1 MINEKFLI
9 VFAVVATWITLAG
22 AQDTFDWSSVPEND
36 KLNCLLKPNKLFS
49 CRGADGIIECPAGA
63 TNQFDASKFK
73 SMGIGRCERNI
84 EQTDLVVKVCLF
96 PSNNSQSEIDIGKNY
111 TIFYSNRTDLNQTF
125 GIRISE
131 LKCYEKMYAFFE
143 NASRSVN
150 DDEDGMD
157 ITTVSPSSLNVNVS
171 VSSVS
176 DEAMNQL
183 VETYAAASQLFGEML
198 SYDGFLLKKR
208 FNHVKKHNHAGKRS
222 AMMTNMNVAMKAIK
236 MKRHNHHKRNV
247 MNTMNMMNS
256 ERVKV

>member
-1 MINEKFLI
+1 MFNEKFMI
-9 VFAVVATWITLAG
+9 VFAVVATCIALAG

-49 CRGADGIIECPAGA
+49 CRGGDGILECPAGA

-84 EQTDLVVKVCLF
+84 QEPDLVVKVCLF
-96 PSNNSQSEIDIGKNY
+96 PANNSQAEIDIGKNY

-143 NASRSVN
+143 NASRSAN
-150 DDEDGMD
+150 DEEDGID
-157 ITTVSPSSLNVNVS
+157 TTTVSPSSVNVNVS
-171 VSSVS
+171 VSSMS

-183 VETYAAASQLFGEML
+183 VETYVAASQLYGEML

-222 AMMTNMNVAMKAIK
+222 VMNSMNVVMKAANK

-247 MNTMNMMNS
+247 MSTMNMMKS